1 MAISIL
7 PDGTAGDI
15 SKVTDVEL
23 GVAFVRAQTKLFTET
38 VDDLSKLVEKNRRD
52 YYNHHKRKGGR
63 KC

>member
-1 MAISIL
+1 MPISIL

-15 SKVTDVEL
+15 SKVTEVEL
-23 GVAFVRAQTKLFTET
+23 GVAFVKAQTKLFSET

-52 YYNHHKRKGGR
+52 FHSRHKRKGGR

>member
-23 GVAFVRAQTKLFTET
+23 GVAFVRAQTKLFIET

-52 YYNHHKRKGGR
+52 YYNRQKEKEA
-63 KC
+63 